1 MGLGPVILTAVI
13 GGGTALATHSG
24 GGGGGGGGNCDE
36 INRIQQQNAA
46 NEAERQKKL
55 DQADKSQK
63 EMEEKLKEEKDKL
76 LRTGEEEKEKLKKK
90 LEISEKKRQEEKDE
104 EERKKKE
111 KIKNANDSFQNKKE
125 EYEKNKL
132 NEIKNNFKNSQFC
145 SNQASKLEP
154 FISEQ
159 INNIFTNLNDKM
171 KSKIM
176 KNFSDN
182 LENIKNNRKKKNRII
197 LIGKTGVGKSTLINA
212 IFESELAET
221 GFGRPIT
228 MDEKP
233 KKYENDRHDDLILYD
248 SRGIEIDPNYDVEIN
263 YNKISNFIK
272 EQLEKN
278 EPLDAI
284 WYCITGTRMEE
295 VELNLIKKLK
305 SIYKDNSLSSIIVY
319 TQSVF
324 EEDFNEMKN
333 YLVNT
338 IDNQLIIHN
347 VLAKMKKVDGKIIK
361 SFGLDELI
369 SKTKNMIET
378 NSTSVIISTAKTTTE
393 KKIEDIINK
402 NLSIKNDVQFTQII
416 EKIILSYFENE
427 NDVMSETI
435 KNLIQEFYSKYD
447 IKIKTLI
454 EENLNPI
461 INEEAKNICNDL
473 KNIVN
478 NVLNEYDNVISIEE
492 NNFYGEYKKKIFELL
507 FNIAHESGKNNINS
521 ETAKFIENGIKK
533 YIRNK
538 NKEYISTI

>member
-13 GGGTALATHSG
+13 GGGTALATHSGG

-63 EMEEKLKEEKDKL
+63 EREEKLKEEKDKL

-111 KIKNANDSFQNKKE
+111 KITNANDSFQNKKE

-248 SRGIEIDPNYDVEIN
+248 SRGI
-263 YNKISNFIK
+263 
-272 EQLEKN
+272 
-278 EPLDAI
+278 
-284 WYCITGTRMEE
+284 
-295 VELNLIKKLK
+295 
-305 SIYKDNSLSSIIVY
+305 
-319 TQSVF
+319 
-324 EEDFNEMKN
+324 
-333 YLVNT
+333 
-338 IDNQLIIHN
+338 
-347 VLAKMKKVDGKIIK
+347 
-361 SFGLDELI
+361 
-369 SKTKNMIET
+369 
-378 NSTSVIISTAKTTTE
+378 
-393 KKIEDIINK
+393 
-402 NLSIKNDVQFTQII
+402 
-416 EKIILSYFENE
+416 
-427 NDVMSETI
+427 
-435 KNLIQEFYSKYD
+435 
-447 IKIKTLI
+447 
-454 EENLNPI
+454 
-461 INEEAKNICNDL
+461 
-473 KNIVN
+473 
-478 NVLNEYDNVISIEE
+478 
-492 NNFYGEYKKKIFELL
+492 
-507 FNIAHESGKNNINS
+507 
-521 ETAKFIENGIKK
+521 
-533 YIRNK
+533 
-538 NKEYISTI
+538 